1 MHALEIASEQSL
13 GKFRHPKADARGPT
27 KLESTHYRC
36 SRPPFRQVSGED
48 EDLSALGVP
57 LDAVVKV
64 DVGMRSWEVSKG
76 GHTFVVQKYRGLNP
90 VMSHLSAQSF

>member
-1 MHALEIASEQSL
+1 M
-13 GKFRHPKADARGPT
+13 
-27 KLESTHYRC
+27 ESTHYRC

-64 DVGMRSWEVSKG
+64 DVGIRSWEVSKRG
-76 GHTFVVQKYRGLNP
+76 QTFVFQKYRSLNP
-90 VMSHLSAQSF
+90 MMFIQLHNLLKKIGGSAGVLKKLG

>member
-1 MHALEIASEQSL
+1 MLEDQ
-13 GKFRHPKADARGPT
+13 K

-64 DVGMRSWEVSKG
+64 DVGIRSWEVSKG
-76 GHTFVVQKYRGLNP
+76 GQTFVFQKYRGLNP
-90 VMSHLSAQSF
+90 LMSHSSAQFLKKFGGSAGVLKK

>member
-1 MHALEIASEQSL
+1 MHDLEIASEQPL
-13 GKFRHPKADARGPT
+13 GKFRHPKAHAQGPK
-27 KLESTHYRC
+27 KLESTHYSC

-64 DVGMRSWEVSKG
+64 DVGIRSWEVSKG
-76 GHTFVVQKYRGLNP
+76 GHTFVVKRYRGLNL
-90 VMSHLSAQSF
+90 VMSHSSAQSF